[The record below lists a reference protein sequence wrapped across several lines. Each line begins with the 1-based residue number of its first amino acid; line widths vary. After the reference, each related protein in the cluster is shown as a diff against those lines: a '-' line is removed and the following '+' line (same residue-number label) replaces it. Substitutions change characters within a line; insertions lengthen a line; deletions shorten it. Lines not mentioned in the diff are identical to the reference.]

1 MSSTPNTFTISFL
14 LLLALPPSQAFV
26 LPQLNILSSPL
37 LAATTADGVVKNA
50 GDSALSS
57 VEWFGSLVS
66 KSDNPQPTSIGET
79 VTEKGNIDGTGGSVY
94 NRLASTIDA
103 DENKE
108 TQVWAALANLEK
120 DSKSKGEGCRWCSLT
135 NMECCSRVA
144 LVFLTLFL
152 HVFAV
157 SDYYSSVISRFGSGP
172 ETSTFCFGSNLVE
185 CGCPFRSIRAVA
197 LGWQNHRV
205 SGA

>member
-66 KSDNPQPTSIGET
+66 KSDNPQPTSIDET

-120 DSKSKGEGCRWCSLT
+120 DSKSKGEGCRWCSPT

-144 LVFLTLFL
+144 
-152 HVFAV
+152 H
-157 SDYYSSVISRFGSGP
+157 
-172 ETSTFCFGSNLVE
+172 
-185 CGCPFRSIRAVA
+185 PFSP
-197 LGWQNHRV
+197 RV
-205 SGA
+205 CCLRLLL